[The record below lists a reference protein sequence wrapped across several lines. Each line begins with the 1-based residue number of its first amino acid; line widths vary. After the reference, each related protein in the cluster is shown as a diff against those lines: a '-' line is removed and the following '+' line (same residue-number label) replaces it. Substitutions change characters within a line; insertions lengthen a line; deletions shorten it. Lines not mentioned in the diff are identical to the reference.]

1 MNCKQIPKFD
11 DYFYLFINN
20 YLILLYSL
28 QKVSSHRLSLVK
40 SIATLP
46 WNVGLAICVTQPE
59 NDMKYTF
66 VLFVPHITTR
76 LITFLE
82 SMYLSKNFIT
92 FSLYLLTTHIHNVM
106 NKIIVSEIKPFE
118 QRAVLISSP
127 NTNSYLYVNNI
138 LYRNDLHLPIIHVV
152 FCECATIATD
162 NGN

>member
-1 MNCKQIPKFD
+1 MF
-11 DYFYLFINN
+11 
-20 YLILLYSL
+20 LYSL

-76 LITFLE
+76 LIAFLE
-82 SMYLSKNFIT
+82 SMYLLTNILP
-92 FSLYLLTTHIHNVM
+92 FSLNHVIELYVI
-106 NKIIVSEIKPFE
+106 NKIIISEIKPFE

-138 LYRNDLHLPIIHVV
+138 LYRNELHLPIIHVV
-152 FCECATIATD
+152 FCESATIVTD